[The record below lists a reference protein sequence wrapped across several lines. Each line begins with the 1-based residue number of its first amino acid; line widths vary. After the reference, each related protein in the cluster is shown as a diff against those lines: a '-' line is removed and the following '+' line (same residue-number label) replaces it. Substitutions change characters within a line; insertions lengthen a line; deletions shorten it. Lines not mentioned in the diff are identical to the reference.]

1 MDWPTTRDTG
11 RIRLNYVA
19 LAALLIL
26 AAVLA
31 IGRLTSLFSS
41 LGSILDRLHIGGE
54 AVILAQYVPMLLV
67 FATLLVALIALL
79 KLSAGDSDGVWWV
92 VLAAAL
98 AIISRSEI
106 ISIAETAFRTF
117 APYIDFDP
125 DKWLSF
131 LNLMG

>member
-1 MDWPTTRDTG
+1 MDWPTTRDTD

-19 LAALLIL
+19 VAALLIL

-31 IGRLTSLFSS
+31 VGHLTSLFSA
-41 LGSILDRLHIGGE
+41 LGSILEGLLIGGE
-54 AVILAQYVPMLLV
+54 AGILVQYVPVLLV

-79 KLSAGDSDGVWWV
+79 KLSAGDNDGVWWV
-92 VLAAAL
+92 MMAAAL

-106 ISIAETAFRTF
+106 IWVAGTVFRTF
-117 APYIDFDP
+117 APYMDFDP
-125 DKWLSF
+125 NKWMSF